1 MNYTYL
7 LRCCDG
13 TLYCGWTN
21 CLEKRV
27 AAHNSGKGAK
37 YTRARRPVALAYF
50 EEYSTRGEAMRREAA
65 IKRLSRAQ
73 KEALVEEFN
82 CKRGRREAVA
92 MKMIVSP
99 AKRMQEK

>member
-37 YTRARRPVALAYF
+37 YTRARWPWLILRNILPEARP
-50 EEYSTRGEAMRREAA
+50 
-65 IKRLSRAQ
+65 
-73 KEALVEEFN
+73 
-82 CKRGRREAVA
+82 
-92 MKMIVSP
+92 
-99 AKRMQEK
+99 